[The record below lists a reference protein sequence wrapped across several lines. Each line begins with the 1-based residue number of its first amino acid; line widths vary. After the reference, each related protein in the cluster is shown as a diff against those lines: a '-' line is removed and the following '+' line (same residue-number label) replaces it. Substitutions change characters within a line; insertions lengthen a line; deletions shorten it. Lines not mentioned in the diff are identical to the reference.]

1 MPANQIAYSD
11 IGTKFY
17 HKVSDAYAEFL
28 AIKNVPATGDAPA
41 TIDVTA
47 LKDAVHKKIAGRQDP
62 ADQAFTFNRTPESVA
77 AAQADCDGA
86 EHEYLVVFSDGSGVY
101 YKGIA
106 NMWLNELSVDSVS
119 EATFN
124 LTLTDIQLKTA
135 EEIAQL
141 LPASV

>member
-1 MPANQIAYSD
+1 MPTAIAYSD

-17 HKVSDAYAEFL
+17 HKVSSAYTEFL

-47 LKDAVHKKIAGRQDP
+47 LKDEVHKKIAGRQDP
-62 ADQAFTFNRTPESVA
+62 ADQAFTFNRTEESVA
-77 AAQADCDGA
+77 AASADCDGA

-135 EEIAQL
+135 AEVAQM

>member
-1 MPANQIAYSD
+1 MPTAIAYSD

-17 HKVSDAYAEFL
+17 HKTNGAYAEFL

-47 LKDAVHKKIAGRQDP
+47 LKDEVHKKIAGRQDP
-62 ADQAFTFNRTPESVA
+62 ADQAFTFNRTAESVA
-77 AAQADCDGA
+77 AASADCDGA

-135 EEIAQL
+135 EEIAAL

>member
-1 MPANQIAYSD
+1 MPTAIAYSD

-17 HKVSDAYAEFL
+17 HKVSSAYTEFL

-47 LKDAVHKKIAGRQDP
+47 LKDEVHKKIAGRQDP
-62 ADQAFTFNRTPESVA
+62 ADQAFTFNRTEESVA
-77 AAQADCDGA
+77 AASADCDGA